1 MITLDTVNPGL
12 ILMVRDHKAVFN
24 FQVQKKTKRRI
35 ESINSKY
42 IHASKKKE
50 LT

>member
-1 MITLDTVNPGL
+1 MITVGTVNPGL
-12 ILMVRDHKAVFN
+12 IPMVTEHKAVFN
-24 FQVQKKTKRRI
+24 FQVQKKIKRRI
-35 ESINSKY
+35 ESINTKH